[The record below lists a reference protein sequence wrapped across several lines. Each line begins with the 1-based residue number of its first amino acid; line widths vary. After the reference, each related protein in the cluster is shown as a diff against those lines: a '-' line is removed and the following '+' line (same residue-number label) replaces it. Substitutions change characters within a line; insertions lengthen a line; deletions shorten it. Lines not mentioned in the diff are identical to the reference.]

1 MVEAMHGE
9 PIKGNIIAIDPGT
22 THSAVLVWENGIVD
36 CDSDFI
42 PNNEVVNFI
51 ERKERFSPYGTY
63 IDDNGE
69 EGDWDSFDENESHKL
84 VIEGIQS
91 YGAPVGK
98 ETFETCL
105 WIGRFAQRWID
116 VHNQPFHLIY
126 RPAIKAI
133 VCGTTQSTDADV
145 RASLLR
151 LFPATGGGATP
162 QVGTKAQPGPLYAI
176 SGHLWS
182 ALAVAV
188 AFSAQPTEPLT

>member
-1 MVEAMHGE
+1 MKLTKKLQRALARQSMVDAMNGE

-22 THSAVLVWENGIVD
+22 THSAVLAWSCGVVENKTGFFENKMVGDVIAD
-36 CDSDFI
+36 L
-42 PNNEVVNFI
+42 VV
-51 ERKERFSPYGTY
+51 P
-63 IDDNGE
+63 E
-69 EGDWDSFDENESHKL
+69 EGFTL

-91 YGAPVGK
+91 YGKPVGQ
-98 ETFETCL
+98 ETFDTCV
-105 WIGRFAQRWID
+105 WIGRFIEIARRNLAD
-116 VHNQPFHLIY
+116 HHHLIY